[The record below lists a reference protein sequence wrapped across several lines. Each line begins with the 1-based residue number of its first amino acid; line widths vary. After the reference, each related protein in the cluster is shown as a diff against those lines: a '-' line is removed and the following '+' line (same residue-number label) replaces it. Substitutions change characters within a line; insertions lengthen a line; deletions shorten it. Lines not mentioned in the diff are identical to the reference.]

1 MQILNNE
8 DWVLKGRDA
17 SVSIVVI
24 IIIFV
29 LNDNLSLMREDVMTE
44 KIQEEVWG
52 GAITMKIDILN
63 KYLIIILF
71 HIVLTRLNE

>member
-1 MQILNNE
+1 MVSHSNLYRHQDSHFLLGDKMQILNNE

-44 KIQEEVWG
+44 KIQEEV
-52 GAITMKIDILN
+52 
-63 KYLIIILF
+63 
-71 HIVLTRLNE
+71 

>member
-1 MQILNNE
+1 MVSHSNLYRHQDSHFLLGDEMQILNNE

-44 KIQEEVWG
+44 KIQEEV
-52 GAITMKIDILN
+52 
-63 KYLIIILF
+63 
-71 HIVLTRLNE
+71 